1 MPRFFDD
8 TFTTAHPY
16 LTGEHARH
24 IGLSL
29 RMRVGEAVTVCA
41 NGIDHQCEIVHITP
55 ETIEL
60 SVLSAA
66 PCAAEPTVRVVLY
79 QALPKADKLEQI
91 VQKAVELGVS
101 EIVPV
106 LTKRCVARLTAKEF
120 EKKRSRYE
128 KIAQAAAMQSGR
140 GMIPCIGALCTLE
153 QAARQ
158 MQQKDVAVVLYEAE
172 GGVRFSQIRADAKQ
186 YAVLIGSEGGFD
198 PQEIALLQQYDVT
211 PVWLGK
217 RILRC
222 ETAPV
227 AALAVLMHLT
237 SNL

>member
-8 TFTTAHPY
+8 TFSSAHPY

-29 RMRVGEAVTVCA
+29 RMRVGESVTVCA
-41 NGIDHQCEIVHITP
+41 NGTDYQCEIAHITP
-55 ETIEL
+55 ETVEL
-60 SVLSAA
+60 QILSQAT
-66 PCAAEPTVRVVLY
+66 CAAEPTVGAVLY
-79 QALPKADKLEQI
+79 QALPKGDKLEQI

-106 LTKRCVARLTAKEF
+106 LTKRCVARLTPKEF

-153 QAARQ
+153 QAAKQ
-158 MQQKDVAVVLYEAE
+158 MQQSDVAVVLYESE
-172 GGVRFSQIRADAKQ
+172 GGVRFSQIRADARR
-186 YAVLIGSEGGFD
+186 YALMIGSEGGFD
-198 PQEIALLQQYDVT
+198 PQEIGLLQQYGAT
-211 PVWLGK
+211 PVWMGK

-237 SNL
+237 GNL

>member
-8 TFTTAHPY
+8 TFNTAHPY

-41 NGIDHQCEIVHITP
+41 NGIDYQCEIVHITP
-55 ETIEL
+55 ETIGL

-66 PCAAEPTVRVVLY
+66 PCVAEPTVRVVLY

-140 GMIPCIGALCTLE
+140 GKIPCIGALCTLE
-153 QAARQ
+153 QAATQ
-158 MQQKDVAVVLYEAE
+158 MQQNDVAVVLYEAE

-186 YAVLIGSEGGFD
+186 YAVMIGSEGGFD
-198 PQEIALLQQYDVT
+198 PQEIALLQQYDVI

-237 SNL
+237 GNL

>member
-8 TFTTAHPY
+8 TFSPAHPY
-16 LTGEHARH
+16 LTGEAARH

-29 RMRVGEAVTVCA
+29 RMRVGESVTVCA
-41 NGIDHQCEIVHITP
+41 NATDYQCALARITP

-60 SVLSAA
+60 RILSQA
-66 PCAAEPTVRVVLY
+66 PCAAEPTVRAVLY

-106 LTKRCVARLTAKEF
+106 LTKRCITRLTAKEF

-140 GMIPCIGALCTLE
+140 GVIPRIEALCTLE
-153 QAARQ
+153 QAAKQ
-158 MQQKDVAVVLYEAE
+158 MQQYDVAVVLYEAE
-172 GGVRFSQIRADAKQ
+172 GGVRFSQIKADARQ
-186 YAVLIGSEGGFD
+186 YAVMIGSEGGFD

-211 PVWLGK
+211 PVWLGR

-237 SNL
+237 GNL

>member
-8 TFTTAHPY
+8 TFSAEQPY
-16 LTGEHARH
+16 LNGEHARH

-29 RMRVGEAVTVCA
+29 RMRTGEALTVCA
-41 NGIDHQCEIVHITP
+41 NGMDYHCEIERITP
-55 ETIEL
+55 DTVTLTIL
-60 SVLSAA
+60 DSA
-66 PCAAEPTVRVVLY
+66 PCSAEPTIAVTLY

-91 VQKAVELGVS
+91 IQKAVELGVT

-106 LTKRCVARLTAKEF
+106 MTRRCVARLSEKEF

-140 GMIPCIGALCTLE
+140 GRIPAIGALCSLE
-153 QAARQ
+153 QAAKQ
-158 MQQKDVAVVLYEAE
+158 MQAFKEKMVLYETE
-172 GGVRFSQIRADAKQ
+172 GGVSFSAVTDSAAS
-186 YAVLIGSEGGFD
+186 YAVMVGSEGGFD
-198 PQEIALLQQYDVT
+198 PEEIELLQRYDIT

-222 ETAPV
+222 ETAPL
-227 AALAVLMHLT
+227 AALAVLMHRT
-237 SNL
+237 GNL